1 MQEIPKNPGKILKNY
16 IEKFI
21 FSTVVG
27 LHLASL
33 IKKKYF
39 KKEIV

>member
-1 MQEIPKNPGKILKNY
+1 MQEIPKNPGKILKKY

-33 IKKKYF
+33 IKKIF
-39 KKEIV
+39 